1 MNTDLSPAV
10 ALRVARIC
18 GILSACIGGLG
29 LAGWILDSRLLTEIH
44 VAYIPVAPNTAL
56 LSILLGIALLFVA
69 RWPVPRAMRFAI
81 AGLVSFCILL
91 SGLTLAGIL
100 TGIDL
105 KIDSLFISTGVTP
118 GADPVG
124 QMSPIT
130 ATCFLLGS
138 AAILLLLKKKND
150 PAAILGTVI
159 TLTAG
164 VILIG
169 YWYGAPLLYG
179 GSVIPVALLSAI
191 ALGILGAGLVAAA
204 GFTSWPLS
212 GISDGSTRS
221 KLLRG
226 LLPVIFIVILLANWI
241 TVFILGTATS
251 TVVLAAAVMG
261 IISLVVM
268 YLVVSFLSRE
278 IGDSLDTAERER
290 QEADEALQLKTTDL
304 EAAFEEITAT
314 EEELRANY
322 EELAKLQ
329 QSLKENERKYRNL
342 YTYAQVGL
350 FETSFRDATVVTCN
364 ERYAQLAGYS
374 SVEEAI
380 GSDILH
386 LYANPEDRTDV
397 GRILR
402 EQGHIDNHI
411 LKLKNHATGA
421 IFWTQFSARFDAERE
436 VAEGSIVD
444 ITAKKQ
450 TEDQIKN
457 NANYFRAL
465 IEEASEVVILL
476 NPDGSFSQQSP
487 SFLRAVGYRDKDE
500 DLKKSFFDY
509 LSLDDWQQAKQVFAE
524 VLVHPGM
531 AKPVQ
536 LKFEMKEGGTCR
548 IRGII
553 SNLSDNPFVGRIVL
567 NGWVE

>member
-1 MNTDLSPAV
+1 MTTDLSPTV

-29 LAGWILDSRLLTEIH
+29 LAGWILDSRLLMGVRVE
-44 VAYIPVAPNTAL
+44 YIPLAPNTAL
-56 LSILLGIALLFVA
+56 LCILLGIALFFVA

-91 SGLTLAGIL
+91 SGLTLASIL
-100 TGIDL
+100 TGVDL
-105 KIDSLFISTGVTP
+105 KIDSLFISTSGIP

-159 TLTAG
+159 TLIAG

-191 ALGILGAGLVAAA
+191 ALGILGAGLIAAA
-204 GFTSWPLS
+204 GFASWPLS

-226 LLPVIFIVILLANWI
+226 LLPVSFIVILMANWI
-241 TVFILGTATS
+241 TVFLLGTATS

-278 IGDSLDTAERER
+278 IGDSLDNAERER
-290 QEADEALQLKTTDL
+290 QEADEALQLKTADL
-304 EAAFEEITAT
+304 EVAFEEITAT

-364 ERYAQLAGYS
+364 ERYAQLAGYL

-402 EQGHIDNHI
+402 EQGHIDNHV
-411 LKLKNHATGA
+411 LELKNHATGA